1 MPNVF
6 EGLGNLLG
14 RFIRLEKNLIFGI
27 NKKMA
32 SMLVE
37 FDVTKGLSA
46 TVDIYWRDKVYKQI
60 LDYKNIHR

>member
-1 MPNVF
+1 
-6 EGLGNLLG
+6 
-14 RFIRLEKNLIFGI
+14 
-27 NKKMA
+27 
-32 SMLVE
+32 MLVE